1 MSYPSIF
8 DPSTTEQ
15 IKLRIDKLTSHS
27 NPLWGKM
34 NAAQMLSHCC
44 VPYQQILGED
54 KSRPNAIIRGI
65 MQLFFKTSMTNEVP
79 YKPSLP
85 TGPNFIR
92 NTPHDFDAEKANL
105 LDYMSK
111 IQTMGPDELVKIPS
125 ALLGKLTAI
134 QWNNLLYKHLDHH
147 LRQFGV

>member
-8 DPSTTEQ
+8 EASTTEQ
-15 IKLRIDKLTSHS
+15 IKLRIDKLNSQS

-54 KSRPNAIIRGI
+54 KSRPNALIRGI

-85 TGPNFIR
+85 TGANFIR
-92 NTPHDFDAEKANL
+92 NTPHDFETEKKNL
-105 LDYMSK
+105 LAYITK
-111 IQTMGPDELVKIPS
+111 IQTMGFNELVKIPS
-125 ALLGKLTAI
+125 PSLGKLTAI
-134 QWNNLLYKHLDHH
+134 QWNNLLYKHIDHH
-147 LRQFGV
+147 LKQFNV